1 MKRTLMIAASAMTLA
16 LAGPAFAADKP
27 AANPDATD
35 TTSAMP
41 SPQTGV
47 DDKAP
52 LPGANSF
59 TEAQVKSRLEEH
71 GFTEVMGLTLD
82 DQGIWRGTAK
92 MQTTTFDVAVDYR
105 GNIVYGGT
113 IMNKNEG

>member
-1 MKRTLMIAASAMTLA
+1 MKKMLLIAASALSLA
-16 LAGPAFAADKP
+16 FASWAFAAEPP
-27 AANPDATD
+27 AADPAATD

-41 SPQTGV
+41 SPQPSV

-59 TEAQVKSRLEEH
+59 TEAQVKTRLEEH
-71 GFTEVMGLTLD
+71 GFTDVMGLKLD

-92 MQTTTFDVAVDYR
+92 LQTTRFDIAVDYR

-113 IMNKNEG
+113 ILNKNGG

>member
-1 MKRTLMIAASAMTLA
+1 MKRTLMIAASALTLTLSGA
-16 LAGPAFAADKP
+16 AFAADKP

-41 SPQTGV
+41 SPQAGV

-59 TEAQVKSRLEEH
+59 TEAQVKSRLEEN
-71 GFTEVMGLTLD
+71 GFTEVTGLMQD
-82 DQGIWRGTAK
+82 DQGIWRGQAM
-92 MQTTTFDVAVDYR
+92 MQATTFDVAVDYR

-113 IMNKNEG
+113 ILNKNEG

>member
-1 MKRTLMIAASAMTLA
+1 MKRILMIAASALTLA
-16 LAGPAFAADKP
+16 LSSAAFAADKP

-59 TEAQVKSRLEEH
+59 TEAQVKSRLEEN
-71 GFTEVMGLTLD
+71 GFTEVTGLVLD

-92 MQTTTFDVAVDYR
+92 MNAKPFDVAVDYR
-105 GNIVYGGT
+105 GNIVFGGT
-113 IMNKNEG
+113 ILNKNEG

>member
-1 MKRTLMIAASAMTLA
+1 MRRTLMIAASAVTLA
-16 LAGPAFAADKP
+16 LSGSAMAADKP

-41 SPQTGV
+41 SPQAGV

-71 GFTEVMGLTLD
+71 GFAEVANLKLD
-82 DQGIWRGTAK
+82 DQGIWRGTATMNAK
-92 MQTTTFDVAVDYR
+92 TFDVAVDYR

-113 IMNKNEG
+113 ILNKNEG